1 MLSLLCLCS
10 MIYDESEIIS
20 RHCNGNV
27 KEMTV
32 HLSKEG
38 TVNKLLFFE
47 NGTIAEV
54 FQEQNLKRH
63 GACTRFWSNGIV
75 MSQSTWD
82 QGALKMGV
90 MYSPSGTIVGEMP
103 ENSTYT
109 QLASLKTKL
118 IQPKIMGGKCKL
130 KFSDYVSYS
139 AYIGSDGAL
148 DFLFIWR
155 NPHIKDLD
163 LAIYNTLAGI
173 DFSADIPLDCS
184 EGVVF
189 TIMISI
195 YLN

>member
-1 MLSLLCLCS
+1 MLSLLW
-10 MIYDESEIIS
+10 IFAGPQSEQEVIS

-27 KEMTV
+27 KEMV
-32 HLSKEG
+32 VYLPDVRAINRFIYFEDG
-38 TVNKLLFFE
+38 TLE
-47 NGTIAEV
+47 EIA
-54 FQEQNLKRH
+54 QEQNNLRH
-63 GACTRFWSNGIV
+63 GTCTRFWSNGIV